1 MDVIDLFFDDLA
13 EEAASPE
20 IGVYGMSECK
30 QPNNAGECIW
40 LLFQKPGRE
49 EILSDP
55 STGFIHLCALWLFIA
70 TLACRT
76 PLWNLIPGRFPF
88 ETLEYPEP

>member
-1 MDVIDLFFDDLA
+1 M
-13 EEAASPE
+13 
-20 IGVYGMSECK
+20 
-30 QPNNAGECIW
+30 
-40 LLFQKPGRE
+40 
-49 EILSDP
+49 LSDP

-88 ETLEYPEP
+88 ETLEYPEPLQLQEQALLQAQEQALLQAQGQGLLQVWLCQMRMPVIRCVPGRSGMP